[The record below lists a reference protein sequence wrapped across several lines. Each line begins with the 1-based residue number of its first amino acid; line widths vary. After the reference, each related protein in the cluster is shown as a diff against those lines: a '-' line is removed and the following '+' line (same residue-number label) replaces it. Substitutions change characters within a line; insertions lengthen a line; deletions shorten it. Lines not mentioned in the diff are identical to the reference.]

1 MMSSIQQFYQDCL
14 LKFALMGSIP
24 INYEKS
30 EKLVKRLKKE
40 GKDIFEEIER
50 ESKRYGFEKAWY
62 SDRNNYIAIK
72 ENMSFYIERGNR
84 IEISGRI
91 RGKSLK
97 EVKRMRKKFRK
108 FLEE

>member
-1 MMSSIQQFYQDCL
+1 MRRIQRMPWNVARILRKGRPFPWH
-14 LKFALMGSIP
+14 G
-24 INYEKS
+24 
-30 EKLVKRLKKE
+30 RKE

-91 RGKSLK
+91 RGLL
-97 EVKRMRKKFRK
+97 
-108 FLEE
+108 FLIALPIFHSFHNLWE